1 MTTDPLARAAIVYAE
16 RLGWAVLPCRGK
28 RPLTGHGVHDASRDI
43 ETIAR
48 WWREH
53 PDANIGVACGT
64 TSGIDVVDVDGD
76 AGRATLAEVEVTRGP
91 LPATPRQVTG
101 SGGLHLIFAYD
112 PARPIGNRVR
122 GLPGIDTRSAGGYV
136 VVSPSIHPE
145 TRQLYRWDPELHPL
159 KVRPA
164 AMPRWLADLLMPAV
178 DPSPVGLARPSIEEE
193 AGWGPKPRYSR
204 AALQRACEA
213 IEAAP
218 PGQQDQTLNREAYG
232 IGRLIGA
239 GLMPRQ
245 FAINSLITY
254 GMSMTNQPGRPR
266 WRECEVIEKVE
277 RAVRAGEQNPREVAA

>member
-1 MTTDPLARAAIVYAE
+1 MTADPLARAAIVYAE

-28 RPLTGHGVHDASRDI
+28 RPLTWHGVHDASRDI

-48 WWREH
+48 WREH
-53 PDANIGVACGT
+53 PDANVGVACGA
-64 TSGIDVVDVDGD
+64 TSGIDVVDVDGE
-76 AGRATLAEVEVTRGP
+76 AGRATLAEVEAACGP

-101 SGGLHLIFAYD
+101 SGGLHVIFAYD

-122 GLPGIDTRSAGGYV
+122 GLPGIDTRSDGGYV
-136 VVSPSIHPE
+136 VVSPSIHPNG
-145 TRQLYRWDPELHPL
+145 RRYRWDPDLHPL

-164 AMPRWLADLLMPAV
+164 AMPRWLAQPLMPAV
-178 DPSPVGLARPSIEEE
+178 DPSPVGQARPSIEEE
-193 AGWGPKPRYSR
+193 AGWGPKPRYAR

-218 PGQQDQTLNREAYG
+218 IGQQDQTLNREAYS

-245 FAINSLITY
+245 LAIDCLVY
-254 GMSMTNQPGRPR
+254 HAKLMSNAPGRRP
-266 WRECEVIEKVE
+266 WREYEIIRKVAA
-277 RAVRAGEQNPREVAA
+277 AVHAGEQHPRAVSA

>member
-1 MTTDPLARAAIVYAE
+1 MVGGNAAWTRAAIVYAE

-64 TSGIDVVDVDGD
+64 ASGIDVIDVDGE
-76 AGRATLAEVEVTRGP
+76 AGRATLAEVEVACGP

-101 SGGLHLIFAYD
+101 SGGLHVIFAYD
-112 PARPIGNRVR
+112 PTRPIGNRVR
-122 GLPGIDTRSAGGYV
+122 GLPGIDTRSDAGYI
-136 VVSPSIHPE
+136 VVSPSTHPNG
-145 TRQLYRWDPELHPL
+145 RLYRWDPGLHPL

-178 DPSPVGLARPSIEEE
+178 DPSPVGQARPSIEEE

-245 FAINSLITY
+245 FAIDSSDHLRHVDDEPAGAAAVAGVRGHREGRTR
-254 GMSMTNQPGRPR
+254 RPR
-266 WRECEVIEKVE
+266 R
-277 RAVRAGEQNPREVAA
+277 